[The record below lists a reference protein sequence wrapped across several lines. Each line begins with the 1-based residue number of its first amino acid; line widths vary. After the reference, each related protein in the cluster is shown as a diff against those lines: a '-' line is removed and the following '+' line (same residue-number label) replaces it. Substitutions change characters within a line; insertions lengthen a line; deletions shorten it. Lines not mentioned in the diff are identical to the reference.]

1 MSIVGSIS
9 RVDTPLLEEVSVAL
23 IPLLEIIFFSRHN
36 VVGIDSNKIV
46 SVRPRAIA
54 DESEGV

>member
-23 IPLLEIIFFSRHN
+23 IPLLEIIFFSRPN
-36 VVGIDSNKIV
+36 VVCIDSNKIV
-46 SVRPRAIA
+46 SVRLRAIA